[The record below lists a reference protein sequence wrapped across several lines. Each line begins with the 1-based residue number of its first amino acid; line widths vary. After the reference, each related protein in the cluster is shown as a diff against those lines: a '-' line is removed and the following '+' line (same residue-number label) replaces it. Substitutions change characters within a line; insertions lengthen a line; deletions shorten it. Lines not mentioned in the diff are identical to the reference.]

1 MPVATLHLPV
11 RPIVS
16 KDTNP
21 KRKRGGG
28 ATGGSSSLALRVSVV
43 LVASLFAIDSYAQE
57 PTALQAAAA
66 MEQVLVDAIAKAEK
80 SVVAIAR
87 IRRDEGDPLAEVDPT
102 SPDFIPNEF
111 GTGIVVDKR
120 GLILTNYHVLGDIAK
135 NDYYVWTAHKPYR
148 AKAKV
153 EAADGWLDLAVLKI
167 TADNLEPIVVGDA
180 KNLKKGQIVIALG
193 NPYAIARDGEVS
205 ASWGII
211 SNLHRQAPPSPR
223 SGRAVPDKETLHH
236 YGTLIQTD
244 AKLNLGTSGGA
255 LINLKG
261 EMIGLTSSLAAG
273 AQYEKSA
280 GFAIPVDE
288 DFKKALETLKAGH
301 KPEFGFLGIG
311 PENLAADQRRQGS
324 FGVRVTQI
332 VSGSPAAKAEL
343 HIGDIVT
350 HVNGAV
356 VYDAN
361 VLIREVSKLPAESK
375 AVLTVERGST
385 PRQRGKPMKKT
396 VELSKKYLD
405 FSRPSY
411 AAEEEPA
418 WRGLRI
424 DYATAMPRSILYD
437 RSSSG
442 ELDPAGCV
450 AVVEVERD
458 SQAWK
463 AGLRPWTLVSQVGN
477 ARVATPKQFRD
488 AIAGKTGPVA
498 LRVTSPDGSK
508 PVRTV
513 GP

>member
-1 MPVATLHLPV
+1 MPSAARIGCLVLPLIATLAS
-11 RPIVS
+11 VS
-16 KDTNP
+16 P
-21 KRKRGGG
+21 
-28 ATGGSSSLALRVSVV
+28 
-43 LVASLFAIDSYAQE
+43 AQE
-57 PTALQAAAA
+57 PSGLQMAAAI
-66 MEQVLVDAIAKAEK
+66 EQVLVDAIAKAEK

-87 IRRDEGDPLAEVDPT
+87 VRRDEGEALGEADPT

-120 GLILTNYHVLGDIAK
+120 GLILTNYHVLGDITK

-167 TADNLEPIVVGDA
+167 TADNLEPIELGDA
-180 KNLKKGQIVIALG
+180 KGLKKGQIVIALG

-223 SGRAVPDKETLHH
+223 TGRAVPGKETLHH

-244 AKLNLGTSGGA
+244 AKLTLGTSGGA
-255 LINLKG
+255 LLNLKG

-273 AQYEKSA
+273 AQYEKAA

-288 DFKKALETLKAGH
+288 DFKKALETLKSGH
-301 KPEFGFLGIG
+301 KAEFGFLGVG
-311 PENLAADQRRQGS
+311 PENLAADLRRQGQ
-324 FGVRVTQI
+324 FGVRINHI
-332 VSGSPAAKAEL
+332 VPGSPAAKADL
-343 HIGDIVT
+343 HFGDIVT
-350 HVNGAV
+350 HVNGAQV
-356 VYDAN
+356 FDSN
-361 VLIREVSKLPAESK
+361 VLIREVSKLPVEAK
-375 AVLTVERGST
+375 VVLTLERGST
-385 PRQRGKPMKKT
+385 PRQRAKPMKKT

-411 AAEEEPA
+411 SSIEEPA
-418 WRGLRI
+418 WRGLRV
-424 DYATAMPRSILYD
+424 DYATAMPGMILND
-437 RSSSG
+437 RGSTG

-463 AGLRPWTLVSQVGN
+463 AGLRPWNLVSQVGN
-477 ARVATPKQFRD
+477 ARVSTPKQFRD
-488 AIAGKTGPVA
+488 AVNGKTGAVA
-498 LRVTSPDGSK
+498 LRVATADGGK
-508 PVRTV
+508 PVRMV
-513 GP
+513 AP